1 MLHPRML
8 KKVTSAL
15 CMVLLAIAAFGC
27 SEKSLDTHMADARA
41 NAEKGDVSAAII
53 EYKNAIKLD
62 PEAAQPRFELGKL
75 YLENNNF
82 ASAEKE
88 LSRAKEL
95 GYSASQVLPLLAQSY
110 QQTGAENALSEVD
123 HKTEGLTSLE
133 QAQVGFYK
141 VQALL
146 ELDKQAQAS
155 ALIEELKT
163 LDTNSVYKG
172 LLSVFEDITNE
183 DMVAARDKAQALYA
197 RAPRNK
203 DVLDQLARLHL
214 ANRDVEQAAQIYKE
228 YVTLF
233 PADLSRQFALVALL
247 IEQRKLD
254 EAEPYVD
261 SLLGVSEAH
270 PLLNQYKG
278 IIAASR
284 GEHANALS
292 RMETAIQNGRN
303 DPVVR
308 LVAGLSAY
316 QLNNY
321 DAAQMHLSMIAS
333 NLPDN
338 HPGLRMLAHSLL
350 QQGESEDAFEVMSR
364 FEGDLENDV
373 ALLSTASL
381 QLLREGNMV
390 DAKALVDKSVPLSD
404 TPEEL
409 AKLGILQLSLND
421 ITGLINLE
429 SAVAEAPDSVI
440 AQSSLI
446 RAYVASGE
454 LEKAKKAAQEWR
466 ASAPENSEPVL
477 MLANIAINMGEYRQ
491 ADSLLSDAQQLS
503 PAEAQLTYTKVR
515 LALAQNDTDSAET
528 LLTQLLDE
536 KPGDVTAL
544 AMWYGLRKDMGQTDE
559 VLSYAEQ
566 QFERAPTL
574 TLRLLLARIYMGEDN
589 LEQATVLLSDLK
601 GDKDKPILFW
611 RLKGQLLIS
620 NNDVAGA
627 SEHYQQWLEFYPQN
641 ESAISGMVLIMDAQ
655 GRYEDALVFVEKA
668 LSKRPD
674 SRLMILKA
682 YFQTMSGK
690 TDEAWEIVRSL
701 PDQAQS
707 LSFVRG
713 IRARLLV
720 NDGNPGEAIPHALA
734 AYQERSNSLNAVL
747 VAAAYEFADR
757 PQDAFEFLQAHVEA
771 NPEDYRAAMLL
782 AERMIVRDKGKA
794 VTAYEA
800 ILKQRPENF
809 VVLNNLAYLYFEK
822 GEIERAATLAE
833 RAVELRPENADAVD
847 TLAQIRV
854 SQGRNDEALQLY
866 KTISGKPIANE
877 EVYLNHVE
885 VLLKTGNTALA
896 KRRLE
901 ERDFA
906 LPASK
911 ARAEKLVEVYS
922 L

>member
-8 KKVTSAL
+8 KKVISAL
-15 CMVLLAIAAFGC
+15 CIVLLTIAASGC
-27 SEKSLDTHMADARA
+27 SEKSVDSHIADARTKV
-41 NAEKGDVSAAII
+41 EEGDVSAAII

-75 YLENNNF
+75 YLETNNF

-88 LSRAKEL
+88 LSRASEL
-95 GYSASQVLPLLAQSY
+95 GYPASQVLPLLAQSY

-146 ELDKQAQAS
+146 ELDKKEQAG
-155 ALIEELKT
+155 ALIGELKT

-172 LLSVFEDITNE
+172 LLSVFEDVI
-183 DMVAARDKAQALYA
+183 DDDVAAARDKALALYE

-214 ANRDVEQAAQIYKE
+214 ANRDAEQATQIYKE
-228 YVTLF
+228 YVALF

-247 IEQRKLD
+247 VEQRKLD
-254 EAEPYVD
+254 EAEPHVD
-261 SLLGVSEAH
+261 SLLEVSEAH

-284 GEHANALS
+284 GDYANALS

-308 LVAGLSAY
+308 LIAGLSAY

-364 FEGDLENDV
+364 FEGDLKNDV
-373 ALLSTASL
+373 ALLSSASL
-381 QLLREGNMV
+381 QLLREGNTV
-390 DAKALVDKSVPLSD
+390 DAKTLMDKSVPLSD

-429 SAVAEAPDSVI
+429 SAVAEAPDSIV

-454 LEKAKKAAQEWR
+454 LEKAKQAAQKWR
-466 ASAPENSEPVL
+466 ANAPENSEPVM
-477 MLANIAINMGEYRQ
+477 MLANIAINTGELEE
-491 ADSLLSDAQQLS
+491 AETLLSDAQALMPS
-503 PAEAQLTYTKVR
+503 ASQLTYTRVR
-515 LALAQNDTDSAET
+515 LALARNDTDKADI
-528 LLTQLLDE
+528 LLTQQLDE

-544 AMWYGLRKDMGQTDE
+544 AMWYGLRKDQGDTDE

-574 TLRLLLARIYMGEDN
+574 PLRLLLARLYMAEDR
-589 LEQATVLLSDLK
+589 LQQATALLDDIK
-601 GDKDKPILFW
+601 GDKEKPILFW
-611 RLKGQLLIS
+611 RLKGQLLIA
-620 NNDVAGA
+620 NNDVTGA
-627 SEHYQQWLEFYPQN
+627 SEHYRQWLELYPQN
-641 ESAISGMVLIMDAQ
+641 ENAISGMVLIMDAQ

-682 YFQTMSGK
+682 YFQTMTGK
-690 TDEAWEIVRSL
+690 TDEAWEIVRAL
-701 PDQAQS
+701 PEQAQS
-707 LSFVRG
+707 LAFVRG
-713 IRARLLV
+713 VRARLLV
-720 NDGNPGEAIPHALA
+720 KEGNPEQAIPDALA
-734 AYQERSNSLNAVL
+734 AYEERSNSLNAVL
-747 VAAAYEFADR
+747 VAAAYELAER
-757 PQDAFEFLQAHVEA
+757 PQQAFEFLQQHVEGH
-771 NPEDYRAAMLL
+771 PDDTRAAMLL
-782 AERMIVRDKGKA
+782 AERMIVRDKDKA
-794 VTAYEA
+794 VSAYEA
-800 ILKQRPENF
+800 ILTQSPENF

-822 GEIERAATLAE
+822 GEMARAATLAE

-854 SQGRNDEALQLY
+854 NQGRNEDALALY

-885 VLLKTGNTALA
+885 LLLEMGNTALA
-896 KRRLE
+896 KRRLQ
-901 ERDFA
+901 ERDFERS
-906 LPASK
+906 ASK
-911 ARAEKLVEVYS
+911 SRADALAEAYS